1 MTGNSTVVDARA
13 IRHRR
18 YLAGALSHQ
27 SLGGQDRGAS
37 PASMVRHSN
46 VGALIALRLLAGRTT
61 AEDPTM
67 VADDAVAAIAVDA

>member
-1 MTGNSTVVDARA
+1 
-13 IRHRR
+13 
-18 YLAGALSHQ
+18 
-27 SLGGQDRGAS
+27 
-37 PASMVRHSN
+37 MVRHSN